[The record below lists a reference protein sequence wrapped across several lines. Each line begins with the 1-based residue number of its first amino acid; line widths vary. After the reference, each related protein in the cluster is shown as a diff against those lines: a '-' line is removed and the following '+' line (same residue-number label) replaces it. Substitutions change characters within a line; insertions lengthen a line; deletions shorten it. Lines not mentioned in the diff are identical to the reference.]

1 MIKNLSQMALLFALI
16 FAFQVNT
23 SSFALAKDKNDKH
36 HDKKNND
43 KDKDQDPTP
52 KKKNKG
58 AKALDKRMA
67 RGYGLLGFRLGMN
80 LHSLS
85 MSKEKGDALLS
96 DTGMGFGVSAGVTI
110 DKAIPNNDFVGIRV
124 EALFQQKA
132 FDHQSPTG
140 YKKDAK
146 KVDTST
152 TLNFIEIPVLVT
164 LRFNKGQKIRPIGY
178 FGGFVGALIAASGQQ
193 DGGTNPDARM
203 PFKTFDYGM
212 VLGGGAN
219 IYLGKGAG
227 LLSVELRYARGFA
240 NLADGNMLEST
251 LKSHNFDKDPLSTS
265 IYNTNNVTLLL
276 TYHL

>member
-1 MIKNLSQMALLFALI
+1 
-16 FAFQVNT
+16 
-23 SSFALAKDKNDKH
+23 
-36 HDKKNND
+36 
-43 KDKDQDPTP
+43 
-52 KKKNKG
+52 
-58 AKALDKRMA
+58 MA

-140 YKKDAK
+140 YKKEAN
-146 KVDTST
+146 KVDSST

-178 FGGFVGALIAASGQQ
+178 FGGFVGALLAASGQQ
-193 DGGTNPDARM
+193 DGGSNPDARM

-251 LKSHNFDKDPLSTS
+251 LKDHNFEKDPLSSS
-265 IYNTNNVTLLL
+265 IYNTNNVTLLF